1 MNNATLLIEKITWD
15 LASTSKAFR
24 RISSYLLESPADF
37 MNMSTQE
44 IAIATA
50 VSEPTVLRYSRHYGY
65 KGIPEFRIALAMSL
79 VAQTNQQSRS
89 IPFLEPNVVDKAVV
103 NRELK
108 TAIAHSALN
117 LLAPDRSIILDSG
130 STTAIFATQLRHVS
144 ALKILTTGLNVVDSL
159 RGAAQHTIMLPA
171 GTLRPES
178 RSLGGRMVETSLQN
192 MHFDTGYFG
201 ADSINPDSGLGTFN
215 EEEASLS
222 AALMSA
228 CSRIVVL
235 ADSSKFGSPALH
247 RICALDHIDIIVTD
261 TGIPPDIAQA
271 LTDKGCKVIFSDP
284 L

>member
-1 MNNATLLIEKITWD
+1 MNNFISLIEKINSE
-15 LASTSKAFR
+15 LSSTSKAFR
-24 RISSYLLESPADF
+24 RISAYLLEAPAQF

-44 IAIATA
+44 IALATA
-50 VSEPTVLRYSRHYGY
+50 VSEPTVLRYSRHFGY
-65 KGIPEFRIALAMSL
+65 KGIPDFRIALAMSL
-79 VAQTNQQSRS
+79 VAQTSVQPRS
-89 IPFLEPNVVDKAVV
+89 TPFLEPNVVDKAVV

-108 TAIAHSALN
+108 TAIALSAME
-117 LLAPDRSIILDSG
+117 LLPADRSIILDSG
-130 STTAIFATQLRHVS
+130 STTAIFAKQLRHVS

-159 RGAAQHTIMLPA
+159 WGAAQHTIMLPA
-171 GTLRPES
+171 GTLRFES

-201 ADSINPDSGLGTFN
+201 ADSINPESGLGTFN

-222 AALMSA
+222 AALMGA

-247 RICALDHIDIIVTD
+247 RICAIERIDIIVTD
-261 TGIPPDIAQA
+261 PGIPPDIAQA
-271 LTDKGCKVIFSDP
+271 LADKGCKVIFANP